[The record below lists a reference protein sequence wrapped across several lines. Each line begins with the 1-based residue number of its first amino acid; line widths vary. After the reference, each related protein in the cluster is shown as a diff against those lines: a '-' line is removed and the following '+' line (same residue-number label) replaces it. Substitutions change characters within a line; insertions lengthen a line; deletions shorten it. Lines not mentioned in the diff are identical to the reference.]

1 MGSDKYHRNA
11 RIGDAY
17 GRGSEYTD
25 LDRDRAELFAG
36 YNPAKSPSHQFE
48 DGGDMGTEEDVESIK
63 QQTRQLKQE
72 DVGTTRNA
80 LRTAYETEQVARDTL
95 GKIGDQSE
103 RLANSER
110 YLDMSKTK
118 AGAADDKVD
127 ELKKLN
133 RSIFRPVITFHK
145 DAKRAAQE
153 AKVQQRYEEE
163 REGRAQA
170 MMEVRGTKNRLE
182 QAGEAGSK
190 FGNGNERSAA
200 DVAVRKD
207 QRQRY
212 QFEATESDE
221 ELEDELDDNL
231 DEIGSVAERLKALG
245 SAMGEE
251 IDDQTGRVQRI
262 GDKSA
267 SLDTGIFSST
277 QRMKKF
283 AK

>member
-1 MGSDKYHRNA
+1 MGFREDIQAIANSLKPP
-11 RIGDAY
+11 
-17 GRGSEYTD
+17 SERQTFMFS
-25 LDRDRAELFAG
+25 ATM
-36 YNPAKSPSHQFE
+36 AKNIQ
-48 DGGDMGTEEDVESIK
+48 
-63 QQTRQLKQE
+63 
-72 DVGTTRNA
+72 
-80 LRTAYETEQVARDTL
+80 QVARDTL

-110 YLDMSKTK
+110 YLDMSRTK

-170 MMEVRGTKNRLE
+170 MIEVRGTRNRLE
-182 QAGEAGSK
+182 EAGGAGSR
-190 FGNGNERSAA
+190 FGNGKERSPA
-200 DVAVRKD
+200 DLANCKE

-221 ELEDELDDNL
+221 EIEDELDDNL

-251 IDDQTGRVQRI
+251 IDEQTVACSE
-262 GDKSA
+262 SA
-267 SLDTGIFSST
+267 TSLHRWTPASSIA
-277 QRMKKF
+277 RS
-283 AK
+283 A